1 MAAIDLMAPTF
12 LAFGDVEE
20 ALRKWKPV
28 FAGLLARGVGPGH
41 EDSHA
46 AAYLRAGYGD
56 AGAEIASRMAAGDA
70 AGAAASVAH
79 GFVLQTRLAGDDDMV
94 RPRPPGC
101 RRHNTPGLCVETAA
115 HAQAH
120 GPRAASADRGGS
132 GRRSRDPSR
141 RQLTPSPPEHLAHRL
156 RHGDGNGNAIVV

>member
-70 AGAAASVAH
+70 AGAAASVAD
-79 GFVLQTRLAGDDDMV
+79 GFVLQTRLAGDDDRV
-94 RPRPPGC
+94 RARVRAHQDAGVTTLQVCVSKRPLT
-101 RRHNTPGLCVETAA
+101 RKLTDLARLQRIVAEAA
-115 HAQAH
+115 AEAVI
-120 GPRAASADRGGS
+120 PAV
-132 GRRSRDPSR
+132 
-141 RQLTPSPPEHLAHRL
+141 
-156 RHGDGNGNAIVV
+156 GN